1 MGILHTI
8 IRKST
13 KTVIHKMP
21 MHTHHMNRQTHLR
34 PYGRLSLKQATYRN
48 PAKYHWAIVSTGS
61 SRRGIVSVLDLPGK
75 GYSPSNRSSKEGS
88 GTETTIYYVHVAVDF
103 NLGGECGIYPPRQ
116 PIYVACSF
124 WSELLNH
131 FRLWYY
137 HTTSGKTNTHLLSV
151 ARELCCSGR
160 YGTLDFLQQDLLGL
174 IAILC
179 PLWLQ

>member
-13 KTVIHKMP
+13 ETVRYNMP

-61 SRRGIVSVLDLPGK
+61 SRRGIVSVLDLLGK
-75 GYSPSNRSSKEGS
+75 GYSPGNRSSKEGVWYWNHHLLRTCCS
-88 GTETTIYYVHVAVDF
+88 HF

-116 PIYVACSF
+116 PIHVACSF
-124 WSELLNH
+124 WSELLYH
-131 FRLWYY
+131 LRLWYY
-137 HTTSGKTNTHLLSV
+137 HTTSSKTNTHLLSV
-151 ARELCCSGR
+151 ARELRCSWR